1 MPEFL
6 SLVTPHA
13 ARERWL
19 SQVSRLKQLEKI
31 SVNQA
36 LGRVLAEEIHSPH
49 PLPEFRRAT
58 VDGYALS
65 AQASFG
71 ASDALPAY
79 LNLIGEVNMGS
90 APDFSLP
97 SQGCALI
104 HTGGMLPEGADTV
117 VMVEHTQSVGDGVI
131 EVFRPAAIGEN
142 TIQVGED
149 IAAGEHVI
157 SSGSILRPAE
167 IGGLL
172 ALGITSVKVVKQPQ
186 VAIISSGD
194 EVIPP
199 AEQTK
204 PGQVRDINAYTLSA
218 LVEQAGGTP
227 ILFGIVPDD
236 EKVLLSRCIEALA
249 ASDMLVV
256 TAGSS
261 ASSRDLTAKVFSAL
275 GEPGVLVHGVKLHPG
290 KPTILGI
297 ADGKPTV
304 GLPGNPISALI
315 AARLF
320 VLPALETLSGR
331 KPVPQPT
338 LKAKLTMN
346 VASQAGREDWLPVRL
361 IADPDGM
368 GMLAEPVFGRSNLI
382 FTLVRADG
390 LICIHLDSNGLEP
403 GQLVD
408 VFKF

>member
-6 SLVTPHA
+6 SLVTPQA

-19 SQVSRLKQLEKI
+19 SHLSPIKQLEII
-31 SVNQA
+31 SVSQA
-36 LGRVLAEEIHSPH
+36 LGRVLAEEIYSPH

-79 LNLIGEVNMGS
+79 LNLIGEVNMGA

-97 SQGCALI
+97 PQGCALI

-117 VMVEHTQSVGDGVI
+117 VMVELTQSVGNGVI
-131 EVFRPAAIGEN
+131 EVFRPAAMGEN

-172 ALGITSVKVVKQPQ
+172 ALGITSVKVVRQPR
-186 VAIISSGD
+186 VAICSSGD

-218 LVEQAGGTP
+218 LVEHAGGIP
-227 ILFGIVPDD
+227 VLFGIVPDD
-236 EKVLLSRCIEALA
+236 ENVLLARCMEALA
-249 ASDMLVV
+249 AGDMLVV

-275 GEPGVLVHGVKLHPG
+275 GEPGVLVHGVQLHPG

-304 GLPGNPISALI
+304 GLPGNPVSALI

-320 VLPALETLSGR
+320 VLPALERMSGV
-331 KPVPQPT
+331 KPFPQPT

-390 LICIHLDSNGLEP
+390 LICIPLAANGLEP
-403 GQLVD
+403 GQIVD
-408 VFKF
+408 VFMF